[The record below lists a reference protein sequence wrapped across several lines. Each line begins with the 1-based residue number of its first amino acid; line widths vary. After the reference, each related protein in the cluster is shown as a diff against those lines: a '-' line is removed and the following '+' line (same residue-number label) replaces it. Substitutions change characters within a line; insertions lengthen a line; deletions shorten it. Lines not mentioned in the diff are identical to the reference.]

1 MTLCMKMPSGAAITD
16 MMTPPWGLFYGG
28 PPTDTDGGNGL
39 ALLLSQKLGSYNV
52 RALPISRARPSLLRN
67 SPARFGLTKTSRALW
82 SSPEVLLKFRLPVRG
97 IGSQLQS
104 LEWEPSP
111 LGCIIPR
118 GLLFRVSCDSSTPSA
133 CCHIT
138 AKFCPRAF
146 GPVSPQL
153 LLLLVRSGEVC

>member
-104 LEWEPSP
+104 LEWEPLRWVAS
-111 LGCIIPR
+111 
-118 GLLFRVSCDSSTPSA
+118 FRA
-133 CCHIT
+133 G
-138 AKFCPRAF
+138 FCF
-146 GPVSPQL
+146 VSPVIHQL
-153 LLLLVRSGEVC
+153 PLLAATLPPNSVPALLAQCLLSFSCY